1 MMPDKSPAMNM
12 RPMCAPDS
20 SMDRYMDAEWGA
32 TMVAYDGGSGDGPA
46 QASPEGH
53 SLPGAFRS
61 LVRRRH
67 EAARGLQA

>member
-1 MMPDKSPAMNM
+1 MMPDKTPAMNL
-12 RPMCAPDS
+12 RPVCAPCS

-32 TMVAYDGGSGDGPA
+32 TTASLNGGGGGGQL
-46 QASPEGH
+46 QAVPEGR
-53 SLPGAFRS
+53 SLSGAFHS